1 MLDLTLLCCRNAFAV
16 AGHDGMVSWT
26 AERSRTHHSF
36 SLPQEPTA
44 LALPAQQATGYELRA
59 AQMAVA
65 AEEGD
70 TDGLAALVEEDQ
82 TMLHAVRLG
91 SAIEIGTPRL
101 TCFARSGSTWT
112 GWARSCLPCGWRRRP
127 VTRLPWRGCC
137 SRGRTEG
144 RPGRTAGRRSTSLA
158 LRATTRRCGIFS
170 RTKASRCP
178 PERRAGGRRPTA
190 RQRSASWNACAW
202 CCTRGGGGASQPSQ
216 MR

>member
-1 MLDLTLLCCRNAFAV
+1 MVLARCDREGRGSSLEVSRDSPACLDGRALLDLTLLCCRNAFAV

-91 SAIEIGTPRL
+91 SAIELELLG
-101 TCFARSGSTWT
+101 
-112 GWARSCLPCGWRRRP
+112 
-127 VTRLPWRGCC
+127 
-137 SRGRTEG
+137 
-144 RPGRTAGRRSTSLA
+144 
-158 LRATTRRCGIFS
+158 
-170 RTKASRCP
+170 
-178 PERRAGGRRPTA
+178 
-190 RQRSASWNACAW
+190 
-202 CCTRGGGGASQPSQ
+202 
-216 MR
+216 